1 MIPPRVFV
9 LDGQPAFADALAALF
24 SRAEDLQVVGAAS
37 DLAVAVPAIRQLRP
51 DVVTVDV
58 DGGQS
63 DVVSQVHEAHPRA
76 AIVVV
81 TTADSP
87 RQALQA
93 IWAGAIAWASK
104 NNCAQDL
111 LDVVRIA
118 ASGNSSFPPQ
128 LLGGVLRELVGR
140 GGPLP
145 ARTGALATLTPR
157 EHDVLLCLVEGLD
170 RKASAQRLHL
180 SVNTVRTHVQSL
192 FAKLDVHNTLEAV
205 AVALDAGIRP
215 PSSSNGTE
223 YGRSRSVVASY

>member
-1 MIPPRVFV
+1 MQPRVFV

-58 DGGQS
+58 DADRA
-63 DVVSQVHEAHPRA
+63 DVVALVHEAHPRA

-81 TTADSP
+81 TTAENP

-93 IWAGAIAWASK
+93 IWSGATAWASK
-104 NNCAQDL
+104 TNCAQDL

-118 ASGNSSFPPQ
+118 ANGNSSFPPQ
-128 LLGGVLRELVGR
+128 LLGGVLRELVGP

-145 ARTGALATLTPR
+145 VRTGALAALTPR

-170 RKASAQRLHL
+170 RKACAERLHL
-180 SVNTVRTHVQSL
+180 SVNTVRTHVQSM

-205 AVALDAGIRP
+205 AAALDAGIRP
-215 PSSSNGTE
+215 PSTTNGHE
-223 YGRSRSVVASY
+223 RRHSRSVAAAY